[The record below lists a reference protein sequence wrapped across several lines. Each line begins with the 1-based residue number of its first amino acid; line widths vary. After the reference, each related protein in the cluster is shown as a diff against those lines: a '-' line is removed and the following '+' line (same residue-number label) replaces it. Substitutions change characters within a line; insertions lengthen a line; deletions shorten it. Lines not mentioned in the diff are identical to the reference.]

1 MSVPLSRPVIS
12 IWPLPSGLLLQVA
25 EANSTCGPFSSS
37 SPSLI
42 SRDMLRVKRDIKGYS
57 PQNLF
62 GFTSQFDITTKDG
75 SSSSHLIL
83 RDPLAE
89 PEVCTYTIT
98 RQ

>member
-1 MSVPLSRPVIS
+1 M
-12 IWPLPSGLLLQVA
+12 A
-25 EANSTCGPFSSS
+25 EGNSPTCAPFSSS

-42 SRDMLRVKRDIKGYS
+42 SRDMLRAKRDMKGYS

-62 GFTSQFDITTKDG
+62 FTSQYDSTTKGDG

-89 PEVCTYTIT
+89 PEVCT
-98 RQ
+98 